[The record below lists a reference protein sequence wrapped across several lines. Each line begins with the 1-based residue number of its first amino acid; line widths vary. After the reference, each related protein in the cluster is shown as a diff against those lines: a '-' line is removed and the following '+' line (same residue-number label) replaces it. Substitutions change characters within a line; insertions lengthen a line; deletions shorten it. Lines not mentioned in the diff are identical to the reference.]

1 MRHEDAGQ
9 SGDLIAVSGWEAV
22 VKAGGKFIR
31 RRICDSISRGEFA
44 RIIAGEF
51 AE

>member
-1 MRHEDAGQ
+1 MEMPRE
-9 SGDLIAVSGWEAV
+9 VF

-31 RRICDSISRGEFA
+31 RRICDSTSRGEFA